1 MVANIRSG
9 SSPGGA
15 LHYNKEKV
23 DRDEAKILYWQQML
37 EPFDKH
43 GRMDVDACMESFRPY
58 LEANRRTTNTVFH
71 VSLNPSPEDKLTD
84 EQLREIA
91 NEYMQKM
98 GYGDQPYIVFKHKDI
113 DRHHLH
119 IVSLRIDENG
129 RKISDSHEYDR
140 SMSVL
145 RELERKY
152 NLHPSIKGQEQTDR
166 EGLRKVNYP
175 EGNVKQQVSSVVR
188 SCLRNY
194 KCSSYGELRTLLE
207 RFNVSIEEHTG
218 TVDGRDYAGIVY
230 GAMTDDGYG
239 VGTPFKSSK
248 IGRDV
253 GYRALQKYYEKS
265 KCQLKEEGALDRL
278 RQCVRDAMRPH
289 NTRDEFRRLL
299 KADNMDAIFRINPV
313 GRIYGVTFIDHN
325 TGIVANGSLLG
336 KEFRRTPLTSYI
348 RRRKRCNRSQNN
360 VRNSDENNGVTRQ
373 IPFRESSIRYWIWP
387 MQGLTKNSNAEYSDE
402 KNGDHISKGYRCIE
416 NYMMYSQGCIIH
428 FNHGMSHIN
437 GMYDVEH
444 RI

>member
-15 LHYNKEKV
+15 LYYNKEKV
-23 DRDEAKILYWQQML
+23 DRDEAEILYWQKML

-58 LEANRRTTNTVFH
+58 LEANCRTTNTVFH

-98 GYGDQPYIVFKHKDI
+98 GYGNQPYIVFKHKDI
-113 DRHHLH
+113 DREQLH
-119 IVSLRIDENG
+119 VVSLRIDENG
-129 RKISDSHEYDR
+129 RKLSHDYEARR
-140 SMSVL
+140 SMDIL
-145 RELERKY
+145 RSLEQKY
-152 NLHPSIKGQEQTDR
+152 GLHPSVKGQEQTDR

-207 RFNVSIEEHTG
+207 QFNVSVEERTG
-218 TVDGRDYAGIVY
+218 TIDGRNYAGIVY
-230 GAMTDDGYG
+230 GAMTEDGYG

-248 IGRDV
+248 IGKDV

-278 RQCVRDAMRPH
+278 RQCVRDAMSPY

-299 KADNMDAIFRINPV
+299 KADNIDAIFRINPV
-313 GRIYGVTFIDHN
+313 GRIYGVTFIDHKA
-325 TGIVANGSLLG
+325 GIVANGSLLG
-336 KEFRRTPLTSYI
+336 KEFSANAFDELYPAPKETRQVAEQQRSEQKQRIHTVNLISGVVDTLLDLADTKAYEEQQRQI
-348 RRRKRCNRSQNN
+348 QRRKKRR
-360 VRNSDENNGVTRQ
+360 
-373 IPFRESSIRYWIWP
+373 
-387 MQGLTKNSNAEYSDE
+387 L
-402 KNGDHISKGYRCIE
+402 
-416 NYMMYSQGCIIH
+416 
-428 FNHGMSHIN
+428 
-437 GMYDVEH
+437 H
-444 RI
+444 R